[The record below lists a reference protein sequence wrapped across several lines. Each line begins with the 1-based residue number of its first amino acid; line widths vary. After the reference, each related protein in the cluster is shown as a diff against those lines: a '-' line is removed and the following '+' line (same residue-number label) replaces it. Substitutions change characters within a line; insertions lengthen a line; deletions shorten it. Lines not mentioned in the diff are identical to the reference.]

1 MLERKSN
8 LNEKVRKFLEMI
20 WDFRKISKILK
31 ELNFDTEKN
40 PLGKL
45 HLE

>member
-1 MLERKSN
+1 MKDNPSFLNDRIKSVLE
-8 LNEKVRKFLEMI
+8 LI
-20 WDFRKISKILK
+20 WDFKKMNKMLK

-45 HLE
+45 QYE